1 MSEDAGENNAEST
14 PTLVRLQKYL
24 ASAGVGSRRSCEEF
38 ILAHRVTVDGK
49 TAHKL
54 GTCIDPARQ
63 KVRLDGELVRTE
75 PKRYYLVNKPVGYVC
90 TNRDPAG
97 RPRVIDLVSPQKH
110 RLFTVGRLDEH
121 SRGLILIT
129 NDGELSNRLAHPRYG
144 VERRYQVQV
153 VGRPTNETL
162 DQLKKGMHFADGKYR
177 IKGIRRL
184 KAKGKSTFLE
194 LVLTE
199 GQNREIRRL
208 LAKVG
213 HKVIS
218 LQRVGFG
225 PLRLGRLAEGKFR
238 PLRTKELKDLR
249 NLLEKHSKPE
259 SRSGKRKKR
268 TPKRSRATR
277 SHASRSSRSRS

>member
-1 MSEDAGENNAEST
+1 MSVDAGESSDEST
-14 PTLVRLQKYL
+14 PTLVRLQKFL
-24 ASAGVGSRRSCEEF
+24 ASAGIGSRRRCEEF

-49 TAHKL
+49 PVHKL

-63 KVRLDGELVRTE
+63 KIRLDGELVRTE
-75 PKRYYLVNKPVGYVC
+75 PKRYYLLNKPTGYVC

-97 RPRVIDLVSPQKH
+97 RPRAIDLVSQQQH

-121 SRGLILIT
+121 SRGLILVT

-144 VERRYQVQV
+144 VERRYHVQV
-153 VGRPTNETL
+153 VGKPTNETL
-162 DQLKKGMHFADGKYR
+162 DTLKKGIYLAGGKFR
-177 IKGIRRL
+177 IKRIRRL
-184 KAKGKSTFLE
+184 KTKGQSTFLE
-194 LVLTE
+194 LILTE

-208 LAKVG
+208 LAKSG

-225 PLRLGRLAEGKFR
+225 PLNLGRLAEGKYR
-238 PLRTKELKDLR
+238 PLRSKELKDLR
-249 NLLEKHSKPE
+249 DLLQKSLKPK

-268 TPKRSRATR
+268 APKLSRATLSKRSR
-277 SHASRSSRSRS
+277 S

>member
-1 MSEDAGENNAEST
+1 MSVDAGESSNEST

-24 ASAGVGSRRSCEEF
+24 ASAGIGSRRSCEEF
-38 ILAHRVTVDGK
+38 ILAQRVTVDGK
-49 TAHKL
+49 TVHKL
-54 GTCIDPARQ
+54 GTCIDPQRQ
-63 KVRLDGELVRTE
+63 KIRLDGELIRTE
-75 PKRYYLVNKPVGYVC
+75 PKRYYLLNKPTGYVC

-97 RPRVIDLVSPQKH
+97 RPRVIDLVSPQQH
-110 RLFTVGRLDEH
+110 RLFTVGRLDEN
-121 SRGLILIT
+121 SRGLILVT

-144 VERRYQVQV
+144 VERRYHVQV
-153 VGRPTNETL
+153 VGKPTLETL
-162 DQLKKGMHFADGKYR
+162 DTLKKGMYFADGKFR

-208 LAKVG
+208 LARVG

-218 LQRVGFG
+218 LERVGFG
-225 PLRLGRLAEGKFR
+225 PLNLGRLAEGKCR
-238 PLRTKELKDLR
+238 PLRSKELKDLR
-249 NLLEKHSKPE
+249 DLLKKHSEPK

-268 TPKRSRATR
+268 MPKRSRATR
-277 SHASRSSRSRS
+277 STRSRS